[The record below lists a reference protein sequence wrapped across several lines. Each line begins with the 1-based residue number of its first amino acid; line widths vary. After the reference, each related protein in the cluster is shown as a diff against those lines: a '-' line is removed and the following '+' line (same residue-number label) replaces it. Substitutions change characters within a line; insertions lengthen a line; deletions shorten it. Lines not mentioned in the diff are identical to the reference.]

1 MSKSR
6 ERRNAVVKEANPESA
21 GPWIRR
27 ALQKASAARFYFW
40 GHARAWL
47 LRSAPHVWFTRVG
60 RGTRFFGWPRVQYW
74 GGPITIG
81 ERCIFGKDVFFLV
94 ARGGEIVIADDV
106 SVNDYCFLT
115 SQSRIEI
122 EEGAAIAE
130 MVSIRD
136 YDHEFDG
143 ARSVHELGY
152 TTAPIRIGRSAWI
165 GRGVMI
171 TKGVTIGEG
180 AVVGANSVV
189 TKDVPPHCVAVG
201 APARVVRELGPAGR
215 SDVSRAEAP

>member
-1 MSKSR
+1 MEGANSKAASPR
-6 ERRNAVVKEANPESA
+6 
-21 GPWIRR
+21 IRG

-40 GHARAWL
+40 GHVRAWL
-47 LRSAPHVWFTRVG
+47 LRLAPHVWFTSVG

-81 ERCIFGKDVFFLV
+81 KRCIFGKDVFFLV
-94 ARGGEIVIADDV
+94 ARGGEIAIADDV

-122 EEGAAIAE
+122 EEGVAIAE

-136 YDHEFDG
+136 YDHDFDG
-143 ARSVHELGY
+143 ATSVHEMGY
-152 TTAPIRIGRSAWI
+152 STAPIRIRRSAWI

-201 APARVVRELGPAGR
+201 APARVVRELRPAER
-215 SDVSRAEAP
+215 PNSIRTETS